1 MNNAITPIEKLL
13 VAQVWEKT
21 RQSYF
26 KSQGNEDRIMALT
39 KKLKL
44 IKKEIEDA
52 KLEK

>member
-13 VAQVWEKT
+13 MAEIWEKT
-21 RQSYF
+21 RLSYF
-26 KSQGNEDRIMALT
+26 QSQGNEDRIMELT

-52 KLEK
+52 KWEK